1 MVEVISQ
8 VENGC
13 QAVANSLLVLVPHKT
28 LHGTISFS
36 IQQTKLAANVG
47 KTRAVKNKMPL
58 IPAQSAAAEM
68 PGDGWSCKPTLF
80 DWQSMRPHAE
90 LHQQPQS
97 GNGHWNLK
105 LWRSLQ
111 LAGAQKP
118 SKFKYVQ
125 SLALLEGAVLGET
138 CRPAQ
143 TQGSSGMQCQ
153 KMKTVRPCQEGCTA

>member
-1 MVEVISQ
+1 MDGIASVCHQHDILSRQ
-8 VENGC
+8 
-13 QAVANSLLVLVPHKT
+13 LLASND
-28 LHGTISFS
+28 G
-36 IQQTKLAANVG
+36 LAQ
-47 KTRAVKNKMPL
+47 R
-58 IPAQSAAAEM
+58 AAAEM

-80 DWQSMRPHAE
+80 NWQSMRPHAE

-138 CRPAQ
+138 CRPSQ
-143 TQGSSGMQCQ
+143 TF
-153 KMKTVRPCQEGCTA
+153 